1 MHGDIIDS
9 LSDII
14 FIVGLDGSLRMV
26 NRTAEVILGLKR
38 DELVGRDFFDIITPE
53 YRKVWRKNFIRLLQ
67 GEGALSYE
75 IEILD
80 SKNIGVKMEVNSVLY
95 KEGGR
100 TIGELGIA
108 RKSKKEEEIG
118 KLKYFEELYEEIIE
132 STPVAMYS
140 VDSDFTIRIWNPAME
155 RLTGI
160 KGQEAINRSWG
171 SWDKV
176 FSSLREYG
184 FDVII
189 KDVIE
194 TGKSQSVEDLLAEFP
209 ERGRKHLNV
218 GIVPLP
224 DGGALVT
231 IEDIT
236 KIMEMEEEIKKRYDE
251 LLALTLVV
259 EAITKSL
266 DLERMLKDSLKG
278 TLKAFKLDKGAI
290 YLLDEDSTLKLR
302 AQVGM
307 SEDFLGVH
315 SRFKLGE
322 DFIGEVAETGS
333 PMIIGDSSRKK
344 GPIIKA
350 LKQEKCKTLAILSL
364 NYRGNIIGVIALL
377 SYAPHHFEDID
388 LDFLNS
394 IAEQIAIGIENAR
407 LFTKTKELAEFLQY
421 SKEADEG

>member
-9 LSDII
+9 LGDIV

-38 DELVGRDFFDIITPE
+38 DELVGRGFFDIIAPE
-53 YRKVWRKNFIRLLQ
+53 YRKVWRKNFTRLLQ
-67 GEGALSYE
+67 GEGPLFYE

-80 SKNIGVKMEVNSVLY
+80 SNNIGVKMEVNSVLY

-132 STPVAMYS
+132 SNPVAMYS
-140 VDSDFTIRIWNPAME
+140 VDSDFTIRSWNPAME
-155 RLTGI
+155 ELTGI
-160 KGQEAINRSWG
+160 KDKEAINR

-176 FSSLREYG
+176 FSSLKEYG
-184 FDVII
+184 FDEII
-189 KDVIE
+189 EDVIE
-194 TGKSQSVEDLLAEFP
+194 TGKSRSVEDLLVEFP
-209 ERGRKHLNV
+209 ERGRKHLNA

-236 KIMEMEEEIKKRYDE
+236 KIMEMEEEIKRRYDE
-251 LLALTLVV
+251 LLALKLVV

-266 DLERMLKDSLKG
+266 DLERTLKDSLKG

-290 YLLDEDSTLKLR
+290 YLLNEDGTLELR
-302 AQVGM
+302 TQVAM
-307 SEDFLGVH
+307 SEDFLKVY

-333 PMIIGDSSRKK
+333 PMIIGDSSREK
-344 GPIIKA
+344 GPVIKA
-350 LKQEKCKTLAILSL
+350 LKQENCKTLAILPL
-364 NYRGNIIGVIALL
+364 NYRGNIIGVTALL

-394 IAEQIAIGIENAR
+394 ITEQIAIGIENAR

-421 SKEADEG
+421 PKETSGD